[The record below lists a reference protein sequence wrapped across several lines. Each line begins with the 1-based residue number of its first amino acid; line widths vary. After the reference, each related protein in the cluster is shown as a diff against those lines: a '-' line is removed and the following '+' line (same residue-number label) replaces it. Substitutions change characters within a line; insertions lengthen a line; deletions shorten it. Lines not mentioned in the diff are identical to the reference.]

1 MSSRIATSEEAMVKT
16 LMRPAFAVTLGALGA
31 TLLAF
36 AITSAQ
42 SDQPGQP
49 SGVSIVLNEGGDSLV
64 IIDSEDG
71 RVLAEP
77 DSGTVLHQPHLAAF
91 DTASHRLYVGNKGG
105 NLAVF
110 DMTQPLAPKVVANM
124 TPGGDGE
131 IHSVVLAAGLIWLA
145 HEGDSAIYAYDP
157 ANLDAPAV
165 TLDADQG
172 FDSPHGLT
180 LRPKSDELWVTNRPE
195 DAPGFVLRIDTRSRS
210 VVGAPLETTSR
221 PGDRPNNTA
230 FAPDGRRAY
239 VVNNGSG
246 ATQVTVIDAASF
258 AVVSQI
264 EQDAKQGLAP
274 HAIAFEPET
283 KRLFVSNKDGGTVS
297 VIDTETDTVVGYVA
311 VGEEPHCLT
320 LGPDGRIYATVKQ
333 DNAVVMIDP
342 RTLAITHSIVDP
354 ALSHPHQAVF
364 IGATAG
370 GTQDLQMTS

>member
-1 MSSRIATSEEAMVKT
+1 MVKT
-16 LMRPAFAVTLGALGA
+16 LFRPTFAVTLGTLGA
-31 TLLAF
+31 TLLAVAVTF
-36 AITSAQ
+36 AQ
-42 SDQPGQP
+42 SGQP
-49 SGVSIVLNEGGDSLV
+49 AQPPGVSVVLNEGGDSLV
-64 IIDSEDG
+64 IFDPEDG

-77 DSGTVLHQPHLAAF
+77 DSGEVLHQPHLAAF

-110 DMTQPLAPKVVANM
+110 DMTEPLVPKVVANM
-124 TPGGDGE
+124 TPGGAGE
-131 IHSVVLAAGLIWLA
+131 IHSVVLAAGLVWLA

-165 TLDADQG
+165 TLGADQG

-180 LRPKSDELWVTNRPE
+180 LRPTSDELWVTNRPD
-195 DAPGFVLRIDTRSRS
+195 DAPGFVLRIDARTRS
-210 VVGAPLETTSR
+210 VIGAPLETTSR
-221 PGDRPNNTA
+221 SGDRPNSTA
-230 FAPDGRRAY
+230 FTPDGLRAY

-264 EQDAKQGLAP
+264 EQDTERGLAP

-283 KRLFVSNKDGGTVS
+283 KRLFIANKDGGTVS
-297 VIDTETDTVVGYVA
+297 AIDTETDTVVGYVA

-342 RTLAITHSIVDP
+342 RTLAITRSVADP
-354 ALSHPHQAVF
+354 ALNHPHQAVF
-364 IGATAG
+364 IGAAPG
-370 GTQDLQMTS
+370 GTDDPLITS